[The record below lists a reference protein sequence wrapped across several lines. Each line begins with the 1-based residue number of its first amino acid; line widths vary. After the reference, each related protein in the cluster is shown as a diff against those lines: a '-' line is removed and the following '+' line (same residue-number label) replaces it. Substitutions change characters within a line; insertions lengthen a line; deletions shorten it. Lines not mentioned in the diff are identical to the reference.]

1 MFEDVVAE
9 PSWVVR
15 DHLPADDLADD
26 FDGELERLVAEAEA
40 LLDDPV
46 PSFGSREPSGELAL
60 DLDVGTADA
69 AGLSDESLV
78 EAIIG
83 FDRLTSWAQA
93 RQARLL
99 AELARRRP
107 EDKAPHSARW
117 ACVGSE
123 YAPDEVGVALRLS
136 RGSACARIGLARRL
150 LATLPDTHES
160 WESGL
165 IDTSKA
171 RAIDDA
177 TVVLSDEH
185 AAKVEAAVLPKAPE
199 QTLAQLKAALARAII
214 AVDPEGAEE
223 RHREARRDRRVVVTA
238 EADGMGT
245 LWAMLTAPDAVGA
258 FTWLTRLAR
267 GLGSDDPR
275 SMDVRRAD
283 ILAALLNGRLV
294 TNADT
299 ADTADTADGDEPAAD
314 GRPAGDTSEASDT
327 AVDITTTNDT
337 TNGAAP
343 PDAEPAGAGAGRPI
357 HPVTPAKPLIQIVI
371 GYSTLIGADD
381 QPAEL
386 IGHGPIPA
394 SLAREVAADGVWRR
408 LVTDPLSGTLLD
420 HGRTTYHPPAGLADF
435 VRARDVYCRFPGCR
449 RRAADAELDHVI
461 AWSDGGITCEK
472 NLDAYCTHHHVLKTH
487 APGWRVQAHPAGA
500 LTWTTPTGHQHTTRA
515 YDYRPEPPPP
525 TAPSVPKS
533 APPAPTEPDPDP
545 PPF

>member
-1 MFEDVVAE
+1 MFEIVVAE
-9 PSWVVR
+9 SPWGVG
-15 DHLPADDLADD
+15 DHLPDDLHCDLDA
-26 FDGELERLVAEAEA
+26 ELERLLAEGAVPPDELA
-40 LLDDPV
+40 LP
-46 PSFGSREPSGELAL
+46 FGSREPSGELAL
-60 DLDVGTADA
+60 DLDLSTADA
-69 AGLSDESLV
+69 SGLSDETLV

-83 FDRLTSWAQA
+83 YDRLTSWAAA

-99 AELARRRP
+99 DELAARRP
-107 EDKAPHSARW
+107 ADKAPHSARW

-123 YAPDEVGVALRLS
+123 YAPDEVGVALRLA

-150 LATLPDTHES
+150 LATLPDTHAL
-160 WESGL
+160 WETGL

-199 QTLAQLKAALARAII
+199 QTLGQLKAALARAVI
-214 AVDPEGAEE
+214 AADPEGAEE
-223 RHREARRDRRVVVTA
+223 RHREARRDRRVVVTT
-238 EADGMGT
+238 EPDGMGT
-245 LWAMLTAPDAVGA
+245 LWALLTATDAAGA

-275 SMDVRRAD
+275 TMDARRAD

-294 TNADT
+294 THPDTDTADSDT
-299 ADTADTADGDEPAAD
+299 ADTDAAPVGDEPNADETTATAAD
-314 GRPAGDTSEASDT
+314 GTAVGDT
-327 AVDITTTNDT
+327 TTGGMAIRD
-337 TNGAAP
+337 
-343 PDAEPAGAGAGRPI
+343 EPTGAGAGRPI

-371 GYSTLIGADD
+371 PYSTLIGADD

-386 IGHGPIPA
+386 VGHGPIPA

-420 HGRTTYHPPAGLADF
+420 HGRATYHPPAGLADF
-435 VRARDVYCRFPGCR
+435 VRARDVYCRAPGCR

-461 AWSDGGITCEK
+461 AWSDGGTTSEN
-472 NLDAYCTHHHVLKTH
+472 NLRSYCTGHHRLKTH
-487 APGWRVQAHPAGA
+487 APGWRVQAHPDGS
-500 LTWTTPTGHQHTTRA
+500 LTWTTPTGRQQTTQP
-515 YDYRPEPPPP
+515 YDYGPRP
-525 TAPSVPKS
+525 TAPSSRPTS
-533 APPAPTEPDPDP
+533 APEPATAVSDDPDLDP